1 MSTVSETFPEGP
13 CDAAAAEFELVET
26 RVSDCVAI
34 SLEDLSNAPSA
45 ALSRLLRSGSTETA
59 TFQSSL

>member
-13 CDAAAAEFELVET
+13 SAAPAAESQLFAT
-26 RVSDCVAI
+26 RVPDCASV
-34 SLEDLSNAPSA
+34 SLEDLGGAPSA
-45 ALSRLLRSGSTETA
+45 ALSRLLRSGSAETA